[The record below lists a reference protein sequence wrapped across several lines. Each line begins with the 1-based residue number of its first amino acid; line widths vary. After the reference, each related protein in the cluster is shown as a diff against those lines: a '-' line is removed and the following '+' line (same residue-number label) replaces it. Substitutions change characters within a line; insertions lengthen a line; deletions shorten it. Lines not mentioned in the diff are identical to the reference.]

1 MYKLYPATTSSPTS
15 NPSSISE
22 SESESESTEYSNSSE
37 SIPKTNLRGESQH
50 TLLLAPEAVPAII
63 SLFELE
69 STTASADL
77 PRAIEQARLRVA
89 SGRAGL

>member
-15 NPSSISE
+15 NPSLISE
-22 SESESESTEYSNSSE
+22 SESEPESDVSSNS
-37 SIPKTNLRGESQH
+37 SIPKTNPKRESQH
-50 TLLLAPEAVPAII
+50 TLLLAPEAIPAII

-77 PRAIEQARLRVA
+77 HRAIEQVRLRIA